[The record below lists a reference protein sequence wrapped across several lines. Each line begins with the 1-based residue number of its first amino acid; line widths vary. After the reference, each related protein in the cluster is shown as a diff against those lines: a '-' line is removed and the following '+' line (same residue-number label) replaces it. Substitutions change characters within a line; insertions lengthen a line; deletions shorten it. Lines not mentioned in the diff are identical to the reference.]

1 MLADDSGLAVDALDG
16 RPGVL
21 SARYGGTDATWAER
35 RRKLLEEMRDVPD
48 DRRTARFLCSM
59 ALIAADG
66 RTCLGEGFVNGR
78 ITREERGAR
87 GFGYDP
93 IFIPD
98 GEAQTFAEMS
108 EEKKNAMS
116 HRHAAAV
123 ALLEMVRALQ
133 ASKSRS

>member
-1 MLADDSGLAVDALDG
+1 
-16 RPGVL
+16 
-21 SARYGGTDATWAER
+21 
-35 RRKLLEEMRDVPD
+35 MRDVPD